1 MTKPMVSSPDLSMVA
16 RTKSV
21 YHRCLFKAI
30 RML

>member
-21 YHRCLFKAI
+21 YDRCLFKAI